1 MNGSLASWSWRSILS
16 VAAAGLVL
24 CTALPARAG
33 IIVSVQSVPANKGTS
48 GNTLEVDVL
57 NTGVPVDIAGFSFEI
72 SVAAGSGVSFTGAD
86 TNTSTNLYIFAG
98 NSLFG
103 PNIYVPSVPP
113 SPTTLD
119 ASDLAA
125 SGSTTLG
132 TNSTL
137 GLGRVFFDV
146 ASSAPGGPVTVSLTD
161 YPATGL
167 VDPNG
172 NPIPIDTRNNGTIM
186 IMGGG
191 GVPEPSAL
199 VSATLGLLGG
209 AWLIRRMRRT
219 ARRVPLS

>member
-1 MNGSLASWSWRSILS
+1 MHGSSASRSWRSILS

-72 SVAAGSGVSFTGAD
+72 SVAASSGVSFTGAD

-103 PNIYVPSVPP
+103 PNIATLTG
-113 SPTTLD
+113 TTLD

-125 SGSTTLG
+125 SGSTTLS
-132 TNSTL
+132 TNLTL

-167 VDPNG
+167 ADPNQ
-172 NPIPIDTRNNGTIM
+172 NPIPIDTLNHGTIT
-186 IMGGG
+186 IMGGSV
-191 GVPEPSAL
+191 VPEPSAL

-219 ARRVPLS
+219 ARRVPRS